1 MKIQLFAAAIAAVT
15 GFTGTAGALDLQAG
29 DAPDLKVT
37 KLQLGIQSPKTNAC
51 PTQGKLNIWVFTNKA
66 GEVPVFLARD
76 GGSVAGPYVIKT
88 KDTGNGTYM
97 GSLGKILQIHQ
108 PIDARY
114 RASAPQ
120 YDQLSNWVPLKAS
133 CKINLGGNALIGN

>member
-1 MKIQLFAAAIAAVT
+1 MKARLFAATMTVLA
-15 GFTGTAGALDLQAG
+15 GFSGTVHALDLQAG
-29 DAPDLKVT
+29 DTPALKVT

-51 PTQGKLNIWVFTNKA
+51 PTQGRLTAWVFTNKA
-66 GEVPVFLARD
+66 GDVPIYIARD
-76 GGSVAGPYVIKT
+76 GGSVAGPFVIKT

-97 GSLGKILQIHQ
+97 GTYDRILQIHQ

-114 RASAPQ
+114 RASAPK
-120 YDQLSNWVPLKAS
+120 YEQLSNWVPLKAS